1 MRQAMKLQ
9 GILDRLNELGDDQVI
24 FACRPWTPD
33 SEAEIGILDHNLR
46 VPDEMNNRGLEY
58 FLEASVAK
66 EVLEVLARPTR
77 ERMRA
82 LILFYA
88 ENDAYPEWVFE

>member
-1 MRQAMKLQ
+1 MKLQ
-9 GILDRLNELGDDQVI
+9 DALYRLSELRDDQVI

-33 SEAEIGILDHNLR
+33 SEAEIGTLDHNFR

-66 EVLEVLARPTR
+66 EVLKVFGETRPTR
-77 ERMRA
+77 ERMCA